1 MKTKTK
7 KEILDGLNY
16 HIPKFDE
23 LSKIRNAVR
32 ELGVMK
38 DEYARMML
46 SIKLADKINELH
58 SSAWML
64 ESYLEDLNQLEEGT
78 IDNDEPTVDTDEEV
92 TEDDLS
98 FK

>member
-16 HIPKFDE
+16 HIPKLDE
-23 LSKIRNAVR
+23 LSKVRNAVR

-38 DEYARMML
+38 DEYTRMML
-46 SIKLADKINELH
+46 SIKLAEKINELH

-64 ESYLEDLNQLEEGT
+64 ENYLEDLNQLEEGT
-78 IDNDEPTVDTDEEV
+78 IDTDEPV
-92 TEDDLS
+92 TEDDLP
-98 FK
+98 FDGKEEKE

>member
-16 HIPKFDE
+16 HIPKLDE
-23 LSKIRNAVR
+23 LSKVKNAVR

-64 ESYLEDLNQLEEGT
+64 EEYLEDLNQLEEGT
-78 IDNDEPTVDTDEEV
+78 IDNDEPV
-92 TEDDLS
+92 TEDDLP
-98 FK
+98 FDGKEEKE

>member
-16 HIPKFDE
+16 HIPKLDE

-64 ESYLEDLNQLEEGT
+64 DHYMEQLNQLEEGT
-78 IDNDEPTVDTDEEV
+78 IDNDEPV
-92 TEDDLS
+92 TEDDLP
-98 FK
+98 FDGKEEKE

>member
-16 HIPKFDE
+16 HIPKLDE
-23 LSKIRNAVR
+23 LSKVRNAVR

-46 SIKLADKINELH
+46 SIKLAEKINELH

-64 ESYLEDLNQLEEGT
+64 ENYLEDLNQLEEGT
-78 IDNDEPTVDTDEEV
+78 IDTDEPV
-92 TEDDLS
+92 TEDDLP
-98 FK
+98 FDGKEDKE

>member
-16 HIPKFDE
+16 HIPKLDE
-23 LSKIRNAVR
+23 LSKVRNAVR

-46 SIKLADKINELH
+46 SIKLAERLNDIY

-64 ESYLEDLNQLEEGT
+64 EEYLEDLNQLEEGT
-78 IDNDEPTVDTDEEV
+78 IDNEEPTVDTDEEV
-92 TEDDLS
+92 TEDDLA
-98 FK
+98 FQ

>member
-1 MKTKTK
+1 MKTK

-16 HIPKFDE
+16 HIPKLDE
-23 LSKIRNAVR
+23 LSKVRSAVK

-38 DEYARMML
+38 DEYSRMML
-46 SIKLADKINELH
+46 SIKLAEKINELH

-64 ESYLEDLNQLEEGT
+64 EVYLEDLNQLEEGT
-78 IDNDEPTVDTDEEV
+78 IDNEEPTVDTDEEV
-92 TEDDLS
+92 TEDDLA